1 MDSLKTL
8 AVIGNYLPRHCG
20 IATFTTDLCDALSL
34 EASNSNIVALAMDDI
49 PEGYPYPSRVQFQIR
64 DQVQT
69 DYIRAAE
76 FLNAR
81 NADGAII
88 QHEYGIFGGKHGSYL
103 FHLLENLR
111 IPFITTLHTVLSDPL
126 PEQKT
131 IIQKLSRLSEKLVV
145 MAEKAVGILQ
155 KSYGIPESKIALI
168 PHGIHDVPFVDPS
181 FYKDHFNAENRKV
194 ILTFGLLSPGKGI
207 EYMIDAMP
215 AIVEKHPD
223 AVYLILGKTH
233 PHLIKESGEEY
244 RHFLMKK
251 ADENGVSE
259 NIIFYNQFFNLPEL
273 TQFLI
278 SSDIYVTPY
287 LSREQIT
294 SGTLSYALGMGKAVV
309 STPYWHAE
317 ELLADD
323 RGILVPFKDPGALSK
338 AIIELLDDEARR
350 NRMRKQAYQYCRP
363 MIWKEVAR
371 QYLDLLQDEKFQKSV
386 SVFSEPTTNGES
398 CINLDHLPEIKLDH
412 FYYLTDDTGILQH
425 AYYSV
430 PDRNYGYCTDD
441 NARALIMAAMHK
453 RLRKDSSLDL
463 YIDRFLSFIHYAYNP
478 ANQRFRNFMD
488 YDRRWLEETGSED
501 SHARALWSLGFSL
514 EALQNTRYKNMIMP
528 AFQNAIKP
536 LLHFSSPRAWAIT
549 LMGIHHYLNVFTG
562 DATIRKIR
570 KTLSEKLLNL
580 FKSSREGLA
589 DDESSRDL
597 WLWPEAQATYGNA
610 HLPNALILTGDD
622 TSNKE
627 MKETGLKILDWL
639 IEKQTNRNGYLSI
652 IGNKGWM
659 SKDSRAFYDQQPV
672 EAMALI
678 STCKNAYVITQDRK
692 WRKRMIQ
699 SFEWFTGKNDI
710 NLPLY
715 DFKSGGCYDG
725 LQPGKLNQNMGA
737 ESTLSWLISLLT
749 MYEIFSEE
757 KLISEPDLFNKK

>member
-1 MDSLKTL
+1 MIQKTDSLKTI

-20 IATFTTDLCDALSL
+20 IATFTTDLCDALTL
-34 EASNSNIVALAMDDI
+34 EAPNSNIVALVMDDI
-49 PEGYPYPSRVQFQIR
+49 PEGYPYPSRVKFQIR

-81 NADGAII
+81 NTDAAII

-111 IPFITTLHTVLSDPL
+111 IPFITTLHTVLSNPL

-131 IIQKLSRLSEKLVV
+131 IIQKLAQLSEKLVV
-145 MAEKAVGILQ
+145 MAEKAVNILQ
-155 KSYGIPESKIALI
+155 KSYEISKDKIALI

-181 FYKDHFNAENRKV
+181 FYKDRFNAENRKV

-215 AIVEKHPD
+215 TIVKKHPD

-273 TQFLI
+273 TQFLT

-317 ELLADD
+317 ELLSDD
-323 RGILVPFKDPGALSK
+323 RGILVPFKNANALSS
-338 AIIELLDDEARR
+338 AVIELLNDDTKR
-350 NRMRKQAYQYCRP
+350 NRMRKRAYQYCRP

-371 QYLDLLQDEKFQKSV
+371 KYLDLLQDERFRKTTSI
-386 SVFSEPTTNGES
+386 FSEPNGSVGS

-412 FYYLTDDTGILQH
+412 FILLTDDTGILQH
-425 AYYSV
+425 AIYSI
-430 PDRNYGYCTDD
+430 PNRNHGYCSDD
-441 NARALIMAAMHK
+441 NARALIVAAIYK
-453 RLRKDSSLDL
+453 KLRKGNNLEN
-463 YIDRFLSFIHYAYNP
+463 YIDRFLSFIHHAYNSSH
-478 ANQRFRNFMD
+478 QRFRNFMS
-488 YDRRWLEETGSED
+488 YDRKWLEEKGSED
-501 SHARALWSLGFSL
+501 SHGRILWALGYAL
-514 EALQNTRYKNMIMP
+514 EVLEDTQYKNMIIP
-528 AFQNAIKP
+528 LFQNGMKKVSD
-536 LLHFSSPRAWAIT
+536 FTSPRAWAFV
-549 LMGIHHYLNVFTG
+549 LVGIHHYLSVFTG
-562 DATIRKIR
+562 DATIRKVR
-570 KTLSEKLLNL
+570 KDLSEKLMHL
-580 FKSSREGLA
+580 FQSLDKE
-589 DDESSRDL
+589 
-597 WLWPEAQATYGNA
+597 WCWPEAEATYGNA
-610 HLPNALILTGDD
+610 HLPNALLLTAHA
-622 TSNKE
+622 TSDLK
-627 MKETGLKILDWL
+627 MKEIALKSLEWL
-639 IEKQTNRNGYLSI
+639 WEKQITKNGTLSI
-652 IGNKGWM
+652 IGNQGWM
-659 SKDSRAFYDQQPV
+659 TRNSRAVYDQQPV
-672 EAMALI
+672 EAMALVI
-678 STCKNAYVITQDRK
+678 TCKNAYMVTQDRK
-692 WRKRMIQ
+692 WRKRMVQ

-710 NLPLY
+710 NMPLY
-715 DFKSGGCYDG
+715 DFKTGGCYDG
-725 LQPGKLNQNMGA
+725 LQPGKMNQNMGA

-757 KLISEPDLFNKK
+757 KLIKEPDLFNNKKQ